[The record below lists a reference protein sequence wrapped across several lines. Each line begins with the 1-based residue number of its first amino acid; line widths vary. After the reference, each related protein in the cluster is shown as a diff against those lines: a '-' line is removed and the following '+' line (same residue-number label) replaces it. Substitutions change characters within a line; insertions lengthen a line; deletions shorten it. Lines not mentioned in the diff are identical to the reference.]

1 MGFTVACLK
10 MASLCPT
17 EVTEETPGSR
27 NHDNR
32 NFNQESPGILT
43 TEAKLLLPED

>member
-1 MGFTVACLK
+1 
-10 MASLCPT
+10 MASLHPIG
-17 EVTEETPGSR
+17 VTEENPGSR

-43 TEAKLLLPED
+43 TEAELLMAED

>member
-10 MASLCPT
+10 MASLYPIG
-17 EVTEETPGSR
+17 VTEETPGSR

-32 NFNQESPGILT
+32 NFNRVSPGILT
-43 TEAKLLLPED
+43 TKAKFLMPED